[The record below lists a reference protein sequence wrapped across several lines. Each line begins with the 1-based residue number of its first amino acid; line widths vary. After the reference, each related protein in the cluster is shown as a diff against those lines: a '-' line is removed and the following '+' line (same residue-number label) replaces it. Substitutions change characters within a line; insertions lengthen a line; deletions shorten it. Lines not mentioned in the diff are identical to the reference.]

1 MTTPLNPRY
10 RFESFVVGAA
20 NRLAATAAR
29 AVSESPG
36 AVYNPLFIYGG
47 SGLGKTHLQ
56 MAVGHAAAAINPNL
70 RVEYLTLDDF
80 VETFHAAIAAG
91 QGDAYRRRFT
101 EVDLLLLDDVQ
112 FLTHRREMQA
122 ELLRVTNAMLSA
134 GRQIVLTSD
143 RAPSEIEALDERLIQ
158 RFAGG
163 LVIDI
168 APPDFE
174 TRIAILRRQAED
186 RGTTFAPS
194 VLETVAGMG
203 HVSVR
208 ELIGALNRL
217 VALQAV
223 NEAPLDPQQALAVLG
238 QPTRPATPST
248 AVPSLAAQAAPVPSG
263 DEFGSFL
270 NEVSMAV
277 GQQVEAWRARVAEAM
292 QAWEGEGY
300 RVQRL
305 VNLLNQE
312 TPVDPE
318 SVLRE
323 FVGDIERLK
332 LLEAEAAELEPALAG
347 NSVFRDPDSVE
358 AAQKQVDQA
367 RQGTL
372 PPPGPSQHWLL
383 ADLAEG
389 SGTRLALRAIRDV
402 VARPGAAYNPVV
414 FVGEPGV
421 GKTHFLHALG
431 NELAARPDA
440 VVACLETSDFTDE
453 LIKAIEKDRVN
464 WWRARYRRV
473 TALLLDDIQ
482 LLAGKERT
490 QEELFW
496 LFNLLVESGRQLAFT
511 CVSPLAELKGIETRL
526 LTRLEGGLVVELPSP
541 DREVRLAVVHRMIGA
556 GADPAETEALATYL
570 AGRAVDSVR
579 ALQGLV
585 QRVLNAAE
593 AQQIAPSAPLAR
605 RILEGA
611 PAAAPRRSIGTRA
624 SGVVTPLAGIKSREK
639 VVWDWPDSVDRMIEE
654 LR

>member
-1 MTTPLNPRY
+1 VTTPLNPRY

-29 AVSESPG
+29 AVSENPG

-47 SGLGKTHLQ
+47 SGLGKTHLE

-80 VETFHAAIAAG
+80 VEAFHAAIAAG

-122 ELLRVTNAMLSA
+122 ELLRVTNAMLAA

-143 RAPSEIEALDERLIQ
+143 RAPSEIESLDERLIQ

-194 VLETVAGMG
+194 VLETVAGLG
-203 HVSVR
+203 HASVR

-223 NEAPLDPQQALAVLG
+223 NEAPLDPHQALSVLG
-238 QPTRPATPST
+238 TPNRPVVPSGMVPPEAA
-248 AVPSLAAQAAPVPSG
+248 AVPSPTG

-270 NEVSMAV
+270 SEVSIAV
-277 GQQVEAWRARVAEAM
+277 SQQVEAWRARVAEAM

-332 LLEAEAAELEPALAG
+332 LLEAEAAELDPALAG
-347 NSVFRDPDSVE
+347 HSVFRDPDSVE
-358 AAQKQVDQA
+358 AAQKQVEQA

-372 PPPGPSQHWLL
+372 PPPGPSRHWQL

-389 SGTRLALRAIRDV
+389 SGTRMALRAIHDV
-402 VARPGAAYNPVV
+402 VAHPGTAYNPVV
-414 FVGEPGV
+414 FVGDPGV

-431 NELAARPDA
+431 NELAAQPNA

-511 CVSPLAELKGIETRL
+511 SVLPLAELKGVDTRL

-541 DREVRLAVVHRMIGA
+541 DREVRLAVVHGMLGA

-593 AQQIAPSAPLAR
+593 AQQVAPSAGLAR
-605 RILEGA
+605 RVLEGA
-611 PAAAPRRSIGTRA
+611 AAAPPRRSIGTRA

-639 VVWDWPDSVDRMIEE
+639 VVWDWPDSADRMIEE

>member
-1 MTTPLNPRY
+1 VTTPLNPRY

-29 AVSESPG
+29 AVSENPG

-47 SGLGKTHLQ
+47 SGLGKTHLE

-80 VETFHAAIAAG
+80 VEAFHAAIAAG

-122 ELLRVTNAMLSA
+122 ELLRVTNAMLAA

-143 RAPSEIEALDERLIQ
+143 RAPSEIESLDERLIQ

-194 VLETVAGMG
+194 VLETVAGLG
-203 HVSVR
+203 HASVR

-223 NEAPLDPQQALAVLG
+223 NEAPLDPHQALSVLG
-238 QPTRPATPST
+238 TPNRPVVPSGMVPPEVP
-248 AVPSLAAQAAPVPSG
+248 AVPSPTG

-270 NEVSMAV
+270 SEVSIAV
-277 GQQVEAWRARVAEAM
+277 SQQVEAWRARVAEAM

-312 TPVDPE
+312 APVDPE

-332 LLEAEAAELEPALAG
+332 LLEAEAAELDPALAG
-347 NSVFRDPDSVE
+347 HSVFRDPDSVE
-358 AAQKQVDQA
+358 AAQKQVEQA

-372 PPPGPSQHWLL
+372 PPPGPSRHWQL

-389 SGTRLALRAIRDV
+389 SGTRMALRAIHDV
-402 VARPGAAYNPVV
+402 VARPGIAYNPVV
-414 FVGEPGV
+414 FVGDPGV

-431 NELAARPDA
+431 NELAAQPNA

-511 CVSPLAELKGIETRL
+511 SVLPLAELKGVDTRL
-526 LTRLEGGLVVELPSP
+526 LTRFEGGLVVELPSP
-541 DREVRLAVVHRMIGA
+541 DREVRLAVVHGMLGA
-556 GADPAETEALATYL
+556 GADPAEAEALATYL

-593 AQQIAPSAPLAR
+593 AQQVAPSAALAR
-605 RILEGA
+605 RVLEGA
-611 PAAAPRRSIGTRA
+611 AAAPPRRSIGTRA

-639 VVWDWPDSVDRMIEE
+639 VVWDWPDSADRMIEE

>member
-1 MTTPLNPRY
+1 VTTPLNPRY

-47 SGLGKTHLQ
+47 SGLGKTHLE

-112 FLTHRREMQA
+112 FLTPRREMQA
-122 ELLRVTNAMLSA
+122 ELLRVTNAMLAA

-143 RAPSEIEALDERLIQ
+143 RAPSEIESLDERLIQ

-194 VLETVAGMG
+194 VLETVAGLG
-203 HVSVR
+203 HASVR

-223 NEAPLDPQQALAVLG
+223 NEAPLDAQQALSVLG
-238 QPTRPATPST
+238 TPNRPVAPSGT
-248 AVPSLAAQAAPVPSG
+248 AREESLPAPAG

-270 NEVSMAV
+270 SEVSSAV
-277 GQQVEAWRARVAEAM
+277 SQQVEAWRARVAEAM

-312 TPVDPE
+312 APVDPE

-323 FVGDIERLK
+323 FVGDVERLK

-347 NSVFRDPDSVE
+347 HSVFRDPDSVE
-358 AAQKQVDQA
+358 AARKQVDQA

-372 PPPGPSQHWLL
+372 PPPAPSRHWQL

-389 SGTRLALRAIRDV
+389 SGTRLALRAIHDV

-414 FVGEPGV
+414 FVGAPGV

-431 NELAARPDA
+431 NELAAAPNA

-464 WWRARYRRV
+464 WWRARYRRI

-511 CVSPLAELKGIETRL
+511 SVVPLAELKGIDTRL

-541 DREVRLAVVHRMIGA
+541 DREVRLAVVQRMLGA

-585 QRVLNAAE
+585 QRVLNASE
-593 AQQIAPSAPLAR
+593 AQQVAPSAALAR

-611 PAAAPRRSIGTRA
+611 AAPPPRRSIGTRA

-639 VVWDWPDSVDRMIEE
+639 VVWDWPDSADRMIEE

>member
-1 MTTPLNPRY
+1 VTTPLNPRY

-29 AVSESPG
+29 AVSENPG

-47 SGLGKTHLQ
+47 SGLGKTHLE

-80 VETFHAAIAAG
+80 VEAFHAAIAAG

-122 ELLRVTNAMLSA
+122 ELLRVTNAMLAA

-143 RAPSEIEALDERLIQ
+143 RAPSEIESLDERLIQ

-194 VLETVAGMG
+194 VLETVAGLG
-203 HVSVR
+203 HASVR

-223 NEAPLDPQQALAVLG
+223 NEAPLDPHQALSVLG
-238 QPTRPATPST
+238 TPNRPV
-248 AVPSLAAQAAPVPSG
+248 VPSGMVPPEAPAVAPPTG

-270 NEVSMAV
+270 SEVSIAV
-277 GQQVEAWRARVAEAM
+277 SQQVEAWRARVAEAM

-312 TPVDPE
+312 APVDPE

-332 LLEAEAAELEPALAG
+332 LLEAEAAELDPALAG
-347 NSVFRDPDSVE
+347 HSVFRDPDSVE
-358 AAQKQVDQA
+358 AAQKQVEQA

-372 PPPGPSQHWLL
+372 PPPGPSRHWQL

-389 SGTRLALRAIRDV
+389 SGTRMALRAIHDV
-402 VARPGAAYNPVV
+402 VARPGIAYNPVV
-414 FVGEPGV
+414 FVGDPGV

-431 NELAARPDA
+431 NELAAQPNA

-511 CVSPLAELKGIETRL
+511 SVLPLAELKGVDTRL
-526 LTRLEGGLVVELPSP
+526 LTRFEGGLVVELPSP
-541 DREVRLAVVHRMIGA
+541 DREVRLAVVHGMLGA
-556 GADPAETEALATYL
+556 GADPAEAEALATYL

-593 AQQIAPSAPLAR
+593 AQQVAPSAALAR
-605 RILEGA
+605 RVLEGA
-611 PAAAPRRSIGTRA
+611 AAAPPRRSIGTRA

-639 VVWDWPDSVDRMIEE
+639 VVWDWPDSADRMIEE

>member
-1 MTTPLNPRY
+1 VTTPLNPRY

-47 SGLGKTHLQ
+47 SGLGKTHLE
-56 MAVGHAAAAINPNL
+56 MAVGHAAAEINPNL

-101 EVDLLLLDDVQ
+101 EVELLLLDDVQ

-143 RAPSEIEALDERLIQ
+143 RAPAEIEALDERLIQ

-223 NEAPLDPQQALAVLG
+223 NEAPLDPQQALSVLG
-238 QPTRPATPST
+238 QPSRPATPSI
-248 AVPSLAAQAAPVPSG
+248 ASPGPAAPASPASSG

-270 NEVSMAV
+270 SEVSMAV
-277 GQQVEAWRARVAEAM
+277 SQQVEAWRARVAEAM
-292 QAWEGEGY
+292 QVWEGEGY

-312 TPVDPE
+312 APVDPE
-318 SVLRE
+318 AVLRE
-323 FVGDIERLK
+323 FVGDVERLK
-332 LLEAEAAELEPALAG
+332 LLEAEAAELDPALAG
-347 NSVFRDPDSVE
+347 HSVFRDPDSVE
-358 AAQKQVDQA
+358 AAQRQVEQA

-372 PPPGPSQHWLL
+372 PPPGPSRHWLL
-383 ADLAEG
+383 ADL
-389 SGTRLALRAIRDV
+389 RAIHDV

-440 VVACLETSDFTDE
+440 IVACLEASDFTDE
-453 LIKAIEKDRVN
+453 LITAIEKDRVN

-473 TALLLDDIQ
+473 TALLLDDVQ

-511 CVSPLAELKGIETRL
+511 SVSPLTELTGIDARL

-556 GADPAETEALATYL
+556 GSDPAETEALATYL

-593 AQQIAPSAPLAR
+593 AQQIAPSASLAR

-611 PAAAPRRSIGTRA
+611 PTASPRRSTGART
-624 SGVVTPLAGIKSREK
+624 SGVVTPLAGLKSREK

>member
-1 MTTPLNPRY
+1 VTTPLNPRY

-29 AVSESPG
+29 AVSENPG
-36 AVYNPLFIYGG
+36 SVYNPLFIYGG
-47 SGLGKTHLQ
+47 SGLGKTHLE
-56 MAVGHAAAAINPNL
+56 MAVGHAAVAINPNL
-70 RVEYLTLDDF
+70 RIEYLTLDDF

-101 EVDLLLLDDVQ
+101 EIDLLLLDDVQ

-122 ELLRVTNAMLSA
+122 ELLRVTNAMLAA
-134 GRQIVLTSD
+134 GRQLLLTSD
-143 RAPSEIEALDERLIQ
+143 RPPGDIESLDERLIQ

-174 TRIAILRRQAED
+174 TRIAILRRQAEE

-194 VLETVAGMG
+194 VLETVAGLG
-203 HVSVR
+203 HASVR

-238 QPTRPATPST
+238 ASNRPTAS
-248 AVPSLAAQAAPVPSG
+248 AAAAAPVPDRGVAPLG

-270 NEVSMAV
+270 SEVSLAV
-277 GQQVEAWRARVAEAM
+277 SQQVEAWRARVAEAM
-292 QAWEGEGY
+292 QLWEGEGY

-305 VNLLNQE
+305 VALLNQE
-312 TPVDPE
+312 TPADPE

-332 LLEAEAAELEPALAG
+332 MLEAEAAELDPALAG
-347 NSVFRDPDSVE
+347 HSIFRDPDSVE

-372 PPPGPSQHWLL
+372 PPPGPSRHWLL

-389 SGTRLALRAIRDV
+389 SGTRMALRALHDV
-402 VARPGAAYNPVV
+402 VESPGVAYNPVV
-414 FVGEPGV
+414 FVGDPGV

-431 NELAARPDA
+431 NELASRPDA
-440 VVACLETSDFTDE
+440 VVACMETSDFTDE
-453 LIKAIEKDRVN
+453 LIKAIEKDRIN

-473 TALLLDDIQ
+473 TALLLDDVQ

-496 LFNLLVESGRQLAFT
+496 LFNLLVEGGRQLAFT
-511 CVSPLAELKGIETRL
+511 SVVPLAELKGIDKRL
-526 LTRLEGGLVVELPSP
+526 LTRFEGGLVIELPSP
-541 DREVRLAVVHRMIGA
+541 DREVRLAVVHKMVGE
-556 GADPAETEALATYL
+556 GADPAEAEALATYL

-593 AQQIAPSAPLAR
+593 SQQVAPSASLAR

-611 PAAAPRRSIGTRA
+611 PQAAPRRSAGTRT

-639 VVWDWPDSVDRMIEE
+639 VVWEWPDTTDRMIEE